1 MLTRYVDA
9 WIKSQDLDGNG
20 SILRRRKIICVDSLT
35 KNNRRAD
42 FDFDFRFA
50 TDGMHTYLVLGH
62 GRAGK
67 QTGSGSTNSART
79 NFHGTFGSK
88 SSDEFGNEMMDATA
102 HFRKCGVRFV
112 MSGLGRA
119 TKNGSLPSPQ
129 SLDRRTKRTTMTR
142 GPQVIKRA
150 LLGDLCWTN
159 RSILRQK
166 VALMESIASFYA
178 GNSSSSSQQQE
189 AMTMELLYRRKCPV
203 VGASIGQHF
212 RHSLD
217 HIERAVAAAAAAIII
232 IGPGSIN
239 NGGPEVTIHY
249 DIRSRDT
256 PDETDWYAAK
266 TRIAAIDDKLHRLT
280 LDGDE
285 KCANGL
291 VDACFY
297 LNGGPDAEE
306 VALPSTMARELGFAA
321 HHAIHHMAM
330 VRIIVQQQ
338 PKLPANVIP
347 NDFGRAPST
356 IRYDGNP
363 ASLSQ

>member
-1 MLTRYVDA
+1 MPPLISEVWRLFCHVRVGA
-9 WIKSQDLDGNG
+9 RHQEWIFAIPT
-20 SILRRRKIICVDSLT
+20 IL
-35 KNNRRAD
+35 
-42 FDFDFRFA
+42 
-50 TDGMHTYLVLGH
+50 GPM
-62 GRAGK
+62 
-67 QTGSGSTNSART
+67 
-79 NFHGTFGSK
+79 
-88 SSDEFGNEMMDATA
+88 
-102 HFRKCGVRFV
+102 
-112 MSGLGRA
+112 
-119 TKNGSLPSPQ
+119 
-129 SLDRRTKRTTMTR
+129 KRSTMTR
-142 GPQVIKRA
+142 GGSQVIKQA

-166 VALMESIASFYA
+166 VALMESISSYYA

-217 HIERAVAAAAAAIII
+217 HIERATSAAAAVII

-239 NGGPEVTIHY
+239 NGGPEQDVRSMIHY

-280 LDGDE
+280 LNGDD

-297 LNGGPDAEE
+297 LNGGSEAEE

-363 ASLSQ
+363 ASSSQ